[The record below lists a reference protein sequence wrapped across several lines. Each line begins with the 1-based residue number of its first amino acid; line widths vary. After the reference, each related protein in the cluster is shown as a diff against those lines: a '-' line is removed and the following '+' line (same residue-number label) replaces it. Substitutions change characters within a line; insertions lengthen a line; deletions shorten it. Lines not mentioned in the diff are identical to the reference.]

1 MTHGQEETL
10 KAYGDDVIPELAAVA
25 A

>member
-10 KAYGDDVIPELAAVA
+10 KAYGDDIIPELASVTA
-25 A
+25 

>member
-10 KAYGDDVIPELAAVA
+10 RAYGDDIIPEFARVA

>member
-10 KAYGDDVIPELAAVA
+10 KAYGDDIIPELAPVNA
-25 A
+25 